1 MENKEILKGVNG
13 VFKPG
18 TVTLVLGRPN
28 SGKSSLMKLLSGRLP
43 DDKNIS
49 VEGEVTY
56 NGVPSGKLRKV
67 LPQFVSY
74 VTQSDKHYAILTV
87 KETLEFAHTCYG
99 GNHSE
104 SRGVLQQG
112 VDVTETIQK
121 QHPDVV
127 INHLGLKDC
136 QNAIIGDTRMPGVS
150 LDECKRVTTS
160 EMTFGNNCVLMLNEI
175 DTGLD
180 SSETFD
186 IITAQR
192 SYAKKFHK
200 TVVISLVHPS
210 AKMFAL
216 FDDVMIL
223 NEGRVI
229 FHGPCEKKLT
239 YFESLGFKCPLR
251 LDVANFLLD
260 LGTEEQYRYE
270 VKGDLDESSTM
281 LRREVSALMMRLV
294 MSVFMGLIISSMY
307 YQLDPTDS
315 QLILGVIFDALIYV
329 SVGQSVQIPI
339 AMAAREI
346 FYKQRGAN
354 FFHTTSYVLSNYVS
368 RIPSIILE
376 MVAFGSVVYWM
387 CGFEDTFFIFV
398 AMLCL
403 MSTAFV
409 SFFFFLA
416 SVSPNLKVAKLISHV
431 CIVFLTTYAG
441 FAITKDQIPDYLVW
455 IYWINPVGW
464 GVRALAVN
472 QYSDSQF
479 DICA

>member
-1 MENKEILKGVNG
+1 MEVCFKNVSVLVDVTVNNGANLKAKLPTLPNEVINGLRGILGAKRMENKEILKGVNG

-223 NEGRVI
+223 NEG
-229 FHGPCEKKLT
+229 H
-239 YFESLGFKCPLR
+239 
-251 LDVANFLLD
+251 

-270 VKGDLDESSTM
+270 VKGDLDES
-281 LRREVSALMMRLV
+281 
-294 MSVFMGLIISSMY
+294 
-307 YQLDPTDS
+307 LDPTDS

-354 FFHTTSYVLSNYVS
+354 FFHTTSYVLSNYTKFRTTWFGFTGS
-368 RIPSIILE
+368 IPWGGE
-376 MVAFGSVVYWM
+376 
-387 CGFEDTFFIFV
+387 
-398 AMLCL
+398 
-403 MSTAFV
+403 
-409 SFFFFLA
+409 
-416 SVSPNLKVAKLISHV
+416 
-431 CIVFLTTYAG
+431 
-441 FAITKDQIPDYLVW
+441 FAHSL
-455 IYWINPVGW
+455 
-464 GVRALAVN
+464 
-472 QYSDSQF
+472 
-479 DICA
+479 

>member
-1 MENKEILKGVNG
+1 MEVCFKNVSVLVDVTVNNGANLKAKLPTLPNEVINGLRGILGAKRIENKEILKGVNG

-18 TVTLVLGRPN
+18 TVTLVLGQPN
-28 SGKSSLMKLLSGRLP
+28 SGKSSLMKSLSGRLP

-74 VTQSDKHYAILTV
+74 VTQSDKHHAILTV
-87 KETLEFAHTCYG
+87 KETLEFAHACYG

-104 SRGVLQQG
+104 SRGVLQQS
-112 VDVTETIQK
+112 VNVTETIQK

-175 DTGLD
+175 NTGLD

-186 IITAQR
+186 IIAAQR
-192 SYAKKFHK
+192 SYAKKFRK

-210 AKMFAL
+210 AKVFAL

-223 NEGRVI
+223 NEGRAI
-229 FHGPCEKKLT
+229 FHGPCEKTLA

-270 VKGDLDESSTM
+270 VKGGLDEFVRPRQLQNMDAFVASQREFAQSFCASTSLLMKRQSTM

-354 FFHTTSYVLSNYVS
+354 FFHTASYVLPNYVS
-368 RIPSIILE
+368 QIPSIILE
-376 MVAFGSVVYWM
+376 TVAFGSVVY
-387 CGFEDTFFIFV
+387 
-398 AMLCL
+398 
-403 MSTAFV
+403 
-409 SFFFFLA
+409 
-416 SVSPNLKVAKLISHV
+416 
-431 CIVFLTTYAG
+431 
-441 FAITKDQIPDYLVW
+441 
-455 IYWINPVGW
+455 
-464 GVRALAVN
+464 
-472 QYSDSQF
+472 
-479 DICA
+479 